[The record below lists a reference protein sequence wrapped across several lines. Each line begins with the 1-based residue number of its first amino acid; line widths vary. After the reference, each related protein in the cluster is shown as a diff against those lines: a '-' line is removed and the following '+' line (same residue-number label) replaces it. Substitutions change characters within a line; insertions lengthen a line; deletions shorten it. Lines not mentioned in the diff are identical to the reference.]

1 MTSSKQHT
9 HNETCV
15 DAAACVHMCV
25 PACAYMC
32 VCICVHLVGFHLTLY
47 VFGLGM
53 VSWGMAAELAAGLGL
68 GQQ

>member
-1 MTSSKQHT
+1 M
-9 HNETCV
+9 
-15 DAAACVHMCV
+15 
-25 PACAYMC
+25 
-32 VCICVHLVGFHLTLY
+32 VGFHLTLY